1 MRFALVLTILFL
13 SGCATDGGLTKEDQS
28 RQAIRKQAYTA
39 PFPMPDMT
47 AQPQF
52 NDPDAFALQ
61 PGPVGSKYLNAGP
74 APAESDA
81 EGGAAALVMPPA
93 TAPAPP
99 QAARQPATQQPQV
112 PQEPEWMTPA
122 RKKMY
127 EKAYEAGRQYREQYI
142 AAKRPVFRLK
152 YRHEYPTMSDEE
164 VEVLVND
171 ALEDGLR
178 EEARRRSAGSV
189 VKPSVNCTSSQV
201 GSYTY
206 TDCY

>member
-13 SGCATDGGLTKEDQS
+13 SGCATEGGLTKEDQS

-39 PFPMPDMT
+39 QFAMPDMST
-47 AQPQF
+47 QPQF
-52 NDPDAFALQ
+52 NDPAAFAVQ
-61 PGPVGSKYLNAGP
+61 PGPVGAQYI
-74 APAESDA
+74 APPDESQQA
-81 EGGAAALVMPPA
+81 PMPQALAPAAALAAPQA
-93 TAPAPP
+93 TGQPTSQAPAP
-99 QAARQPATQQPQV
+99 QQ
-112 PQEPEWMTPA
+112 PEWMTPA

-127 EKAYEAGRQYREQYI
+127 EKAYEAGRQDREQYI
-142 AAKRPVFRLK
+142 AAKRPVLRLK
-152 YRHEYPTMSDEE
+152 FRHEYPTMSEE
-164 VEVLVND
+164 EIDILVND

-178 EEARRRSAGSV
+178 QEAQRRGSWPV